1 MWKGDFITR
10 KGKKS
15 RYDGSSKMR
24 GHLNGIEIGRLA
36 PKREE
41 RWKLG

>member
-1 MWKGDFITR
+1 MEVLR
-10 KGKKS
+10 CAA
-15 RYDGSSKMR
+15 Y
-24 GHLNGIEIGRLA
+24 LNGIEIGRLA